1 MGWKDCV
8 LIWLVGSVCTFVR
21 RIFVVIFPVFFYISH
36 RIWTVFVKDARKQY
50 KKMLL
55 YHKILKEKLQRR
67 TYLFFLQFCW
77 LAFLLF
83 FKVQSHP
90 SAFSCSFNIL
100 LVHYHENVYLQ
111 LFYHCSVQNFSNNF
125 IAFYL
130 TIVYFYRDFDT
141 RCLTPSFFNKLQ

>member
-1 MGWKDCV
+1 M
-8 LIWLVGSVCTFVR
+8 LIWLVGSVRTFVR
-21 RIFVVIFPVFFYISH
+21 RIFVVIFPASLFTFPIGFVFVY
-36 RIWTVFVKDARKQY
+36 VFVKDARKQY

-55 YHKILKEKLQRR
+55 YHKILKEKLQRK